1 MEQQA
6 GWWQGAGNW
15 SMTCSVLLYRWSLFP
30 LRSVGKSEH
39 SSECIQRV
47 RDWRDFSR
55 AIIELAVITQCLEFP
70 RQFRPSS
77 SNLALN
83 RILWI
88 VRASILSRSW
98 GTREP
103 FFQNDRCD
111 SKSSWLIFL
120 FSFFVIS
127 SVRIA
132 IQETNV
138 ERRWLPRRISF
149 LLVTFLSFLLST
161 KRAVYSHVTRRV
173 KRSIICFE
181 WF

>member
-30 LRSVGKSEH
+30 LRSVGKSEY

-47 RDWRDFSR
+47 RDWRDFSC

-77 SNLALN
+77 SNLSLN

-103 FFQNDRCD
+103 FFQDDRCD

-120 FSFFVIS
+120 FSFFCYQFS
-127 SVRIA
+127 SHRDSRNECRTTMI
-132 IQETNV
+132 T
-138 ERRWLPRRISF
+138 SKD
-149 LLVTFLSFLLST
+149 LLSSRYFPFLSSI
-161 KRAVYSHVTRRV
+161 YETRG
-173 KRSIICFE
+173 IFCM
-181 WF
+181 